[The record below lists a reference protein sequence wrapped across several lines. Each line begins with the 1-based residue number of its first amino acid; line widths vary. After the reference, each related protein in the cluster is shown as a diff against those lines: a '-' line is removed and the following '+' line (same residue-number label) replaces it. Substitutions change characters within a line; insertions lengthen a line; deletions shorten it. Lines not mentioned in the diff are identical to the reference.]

1 MALYYTDQTR
11 NFATRHGIGY
21 ARAEMT
27 FANVIAVT
35 TAMIDNIDD
44 EVGLFFV
51 PPGFTVTS
59 ATISATDMDTNAAP
73 TLAFDVGD
81 DTVES
86 RIFAASTVGQAGTLS
101 NAMARTGHLYQY
113 TAETLIKAYVQAVAA
128 TGAAGTLRVSITGF
142 VDPGYAAGTALTAST
157 TA

>member
-1 MALYYTDQTR
+1 MAIYFTDQTR
-11 NFATRHGIGY
+11 NFATRYGIGY
-21 ARAEMT
+21 PRAEMT
-27 FANVIAVT
+27 FAAVVAVT

-59 ATISATDMDTNAAP
+59 ATISATDMDTGSA

-81 DTVES
+81 DGDED

-101 NAMARTGHLYQY
+101 KAMARTGHLYQY

-128 TGAAGTLRVSITGF
+128 TGAAGTLRVTVTGF
-142 VDPGYAAGTALTAST
+142 VDPSYTGTALTAST